1 MIERFVLWSE
11 ELEETKMKQ
20 IRKCLSLIILLLLTC
35 SIVMAGYAENK
46 ADSDNQIPVVVSFNL
61 TRWDRYWKPGEKIMA
76 DTEESR
82 KQVSAILDKANQ
94 DSEGTRKVYNGIS
107 GTENAL
113 SHGNDAAGTSG
124 TEKVPACLSR

>member
-1 MIERFVLWSE
+1 MADSVFFLRNERMIERFVLWSE

-94 DSEGTRKVYNGIS
+94 DSEGTPVREG
-107 GTENAL
+107 A
-113 SHGNDAAGTSG
+113 DAF
-124 TEKVPACLSR
+124 